1 MIERYSTIDG
11 LNLLLIEV
19 TQLINM
25 IDIIFTLF
33 NLRISSNPLMKDS
46 IEMIQLETGLS
57 VSIFEAKYKSIKTLI
72 TLS

>member
-1 MIERYSTIDG
+1 MIERYSIIDG

-33 NLRISSNPLMKDS
+33 NSRISSNPLMKDS

-72 TLS
+72 TPS

>member
-11 LNLLLIEV
+11 LNLPLIEV

-33 NLRISSNPLMKDS
+33 NSRISSNPLMKDS

-72 TLS
+72 TPS

>member
-11 LNLLLIEV
+11 LNLPSIEV

-46 IEMIQLETGLS
+46 IEMIQLETSLS
-57 VSIFEAKYKSIKTLI
+57 VSIFEVKYKSIKTLI
-72 TLS
+72 TPS

>member
-11 LNLLLIEV
+11 LNLPLIEV

-33 NLRISSNPLMKDS
+33 NSRISSNPLMKDS

>member
-11 LNLLLIEV
+11 LNLPSIEV

-46 IEMIQLETGLS
+46 IEIIQLETGLS

>member
-11 LNLLLIEV
+11 LNLPLIEV

-72 TLS
+72 TPS

>member
-11 LNLLLIEV
+11 LNLPLIEV

-33 NLRISSNPLMKDS
+33 NSRISSNPLMKDS
-46 IEMIQLETGLS
+46 IEIIQLETGLS

-72 TLS
+72 TPS

>member
-1 MIERYSTIDG
+1 MIERYSTIDS
-11 LNLLLIEV
+11 LNLPSIEV

-72 TLS
+72 TPS